1 MTNQSNKQISYT
13 SSPLP
18 RLLSM
23 PFTMLNSTYMYR
35 VVGLLVEYHRRLQLN
50 FDAIEIICF
59 VDQSLIGN
67 CFTVGK
73 E

>member
-1 MTNQSNKQISYT
+1 
-13 SSPLP
+13 
-18 RLLSM
+18 
-23 PFTMLNSTYMYR
+23 MYR